1 MPFTFLQ
8 HIILI
13 ENMGKGTFKENEE
26 KNCDTTIKNAR
37 PEKHQRLSGLE
48 TLSNYR

>member
-26 KNCDTTIKNAR
+26 KNCDTTIKKRKTREASKAIGSRN
-37 PEKHQRLSGLE
+37 SF
-48 TLSNYR
+48 